1 MKEMKEI
8 KNKPSGSGRKAGY
21 ASPATRV
28 IGVRMRKSILG
39 ASDPITETEDGGDI

>member
-1 MKEMKEI
+1 MKEI

-28 IGVRMRKSILG
+28 IDVKMRQSILDT
-39 ASDPITETEDGGDI
+39 STLPDEDI